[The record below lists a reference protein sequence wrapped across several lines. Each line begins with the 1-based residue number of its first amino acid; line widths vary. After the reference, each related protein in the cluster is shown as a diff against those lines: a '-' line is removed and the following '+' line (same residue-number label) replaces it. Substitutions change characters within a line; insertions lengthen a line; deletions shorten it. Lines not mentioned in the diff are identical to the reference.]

1 MGFYAVTVNMLD
13 KVLKLSDED
22 LEKYRINPKEYPK
35 SYSAEEVHNA
45 VFKVLRIGYFMVEEV
60 YHRLE
65 VCTIHC
71 SDVDYN
77 FLKN

>member
-1 MGFYAVTVNMLD
+1 MGFYAVTVDMLD

-22 LEKYRINPKEYPK
+22 LKKYHVNPKEYPK
-35 SYSAEEVHNA
+35 YYSAEEVHSA
-45 VFKVLRIGYFMVEEV
+45 VFKVLRMSCFMADEV
-60 YHRLE
+60 YQGLE